1 MKLLF
6 LDSPSFGKLDLIDA
20 FEQLGF
26 TVQLFNHEKLHEY
39 CCKEFDDAFDNFI
52 AQDCY
57 LSQLLSIHLKRLQPQ
72 SLKISVLCV

>member
-39 CCKEFDDAFDNFI
+39 WMT
-52 AQDCY
+52 
-57 LSQLLSIHLKRLQPQ
+57 LSTTLSHRTAMTLFSRSTTIHPFQTDVTA
-72 SLKISVLCV
+72 IT